1 MRYITLIFALALF
14 SSCNDKIDNKK
25 EIIGIWETDSI
36 LNYENGIE
44 NMIRIS
50 DRNNMYVG
58 SRENPK
64 SFNYTKHNELFLIDK
79 ANNNNQN
86 TTYKIVGDSIFHEKA
101 YFNSKILKIDDKNL
115 IFTNE
120 LVTIWFDSKTDHPKQ
135 IITYY
140 LSKKE

>member
-1 MRYITLIFALALF
+1 MRVLLIIFTLASFI
-14 SSCNDKIDNKK
+14 SCNHKADYQK

-50 DRNNMYVG
+50 DKNNMYVG

-64 SFNYTKHNELFLIDK
+64 SFNYTKHNELFLIDE

-86 TTYKIVGDSIFHEKA
+86 TTYKIVGDSIIHEKA
-101 YFNSKILKIDDKNL
+101 YFNSIILKIDDKNL
-115 IFTNE
+115 IFMNE
-120 LVTIWFDSKTDHPKQ
+120 LVTIWFDDESDHPKQ
-135 IITYY
+135 IMTYY